1 MIVRELGAYLAAHP
15 FLIPLMLVSAALV
28 YLLLRVQVSLR
39 EHAAAE
45 MQRLLAVN
53 PAQALERLDNN
64 RRLATVFRKP
74 ILTLWRLDAAMA
86 MGDDALARET
96 LDALSAMRLEPN
108 DRLEYYQKGISFY
121 AESGDGENARRLR
134 DALIAFLAKG
144 RLLETEPYA
153 DIAREADTIIGVYI
167 DHDTALI
174 KKLIGRAEHTKNDV
188 MRGICQYRVA
198 KLAWFKGD
206 EDLMRTYLNRAEKN
220 LKDTLYASVIAE
232 ARDNPAIL
240 ETK

>member
-1 MIVRELGAYLAAHP
+1 MIVRELGAYLSAHW
-15 FLIPLMLVSAALV
+15 FLIPLVLLSVVLVF
-28 YLLLRVQVSLR
+28 LLLRLQVSLR

-45 MQRLLAVN
+45 MQRLLAVD
-53 PAQALERLDNN
+53 PALALERLDNN
-64 RRLATVFRKP
+64 KRLASVFRRP
-74 ILTLWRLDAAMA
+74 ILALWRLDAAMA
-86 MGDDALARET
+86 LGDDALARET
-96 LDALSAMRLEPN
+96 LDALSSMSLEPN
-108 DRLEYYQKGISFY
+108 DKLEYYQKGISFY
-121 AESGDGENARRLR
+121 AESGDGEKARRLR
-134 DALIAFLAKG
+134 DGLKAFLAKG
-144 RLLETEPYA
+144 RLLETEPYS

-206 EDLMRTYLNRAEKN
+206 DELMRTYLSRAEKN

-232 ARDNPAIL
+232 AKTNPAIL